1 MSSTSWKIGKATF
14 ALHES
19 EISYEG
25 KPIGS
30 DEASLGKLTTYKVTT
45 TDLSTIIF
53 GVVTWPNGVS
63 EAIPV
68 EVLKDGEQKYQR
80 LQNAGRMTIANQGGS
95 WVAELNAMKHNLVNG
110 RANLASATLEELS
123 TFAESEIKSV
133 FEAFGPMSIDTKEN
147 LTGETNKNRNRLA
160 LKCENGDKNM
170 IAAAYVVTRVLATLK
185 DFGM

>member
-1 MSSTSWKIGKATF
+1 MTTWKIGKATF
-14 ALHES
+14 EVAER
-19 EISYEG
+19 EIAYEG
-25 KPIGS
+25 KPIGE
-30 DEASLGKLTTYKVTT
+30 DDVAVGALTTYKVST

-68 EVLKDGEQKYQR
+68 DVLKDSEQKYTR
-80 LQNAGRMTIANQGGS
+80 LQNAGRTIISNEGES
-95 WVAELNAMKHNLVNG
+95 WVAELNAMKHNPERG
-110 RANLASATLEELS
+110 RSNLASASLEELS
-123 TFAESEIKSV
+123 SFAERNIRDALNE
-133 FEAFGPMSIDTKEN
+133 FGNISIDTKEK

-160 LKCENGDKNM
+160 LKCEIGNKNA